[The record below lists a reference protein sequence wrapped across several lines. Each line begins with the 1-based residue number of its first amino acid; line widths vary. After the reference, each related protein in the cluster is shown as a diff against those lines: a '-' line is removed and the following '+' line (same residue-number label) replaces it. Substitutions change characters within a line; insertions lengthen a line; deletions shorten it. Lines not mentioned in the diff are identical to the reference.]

1 MTRCDFKSMGECGCP
16 VGSCRV
22 QPTTP
27 APVVQASTTTILATA
42 IMLGAIAAF
51 FAFVSIPRAADA
63 YHRQA
68 LDRQEVTEHG

>member
-1 MTRCDFKSMGECGCP
+1 MRCDFKSMSECGCP
-16 VGSCRV
+16 VGSCQQ

-63 YHRQA
+63 YYRQA
-68 LDRQEVTEHG
+68 LDQQENVSHG

>member
-1 MTRCDFKSMGECGCP
+1 MTCHFRTHRECGCP
-16 VGSCRV
+16 TGSCQQ

-27 APVVQASTTTILATA
+27 APVIQASTTTILATA

-68 LDRQEVTEHG
+68 LDQQENVRHG

>member
-1 MTRCDFKSMGECGCP
+1 MICHFRTHRECPCEPGTCQQ
-16 VGSCRV
+16 

-27 APVVQASTTTILATA
+27 APVIQASTTTIIATA

-63 YHRQA
+63 YHRNA
-68 LDRQEVTEHG
+68 LDQQENVSHG